1 MRTRRTHNS
10 STKLCW
16 LGRGRDYPF
25 KASIYGSRR
34 TQPRGR
40 IGAQRGGRIASDTIF
55 HECSKTKTS
64 SQKFCS
70 MAGWML
76 TCHAG
81 VRSRPRRAHRR
92 KEACQVLAPDR
103 RGRHQQ
109 HPIYNALPETDELQE
124 VGGVGFAAPQ
134 RQRSGAMGGGK
145 ATRFTALVVRGK
157 PPQISEMLKSGPSL
171 LTQDRIGPV
180 LVLVGV
186 RRRKR
191 RWRH

>member
-1 MRTRRTHNS
+1 MILCRQRILIPIRPRIRDRTRIRTGTGQKITMRTRRTHNS

-16 LGRGRDYPF
+16 LRRGRDYPF

-134 RQRSGAMGGGK
+134 RQRSGAMGGG
-145 ATRFTALVVRGK
+145 
-157 PPQISEMLKSGPSL
+157 
-171 LTQDRIGPV
+171 
-180 LVLVGV
+180 
-186 RRRKR
+186 RRRGSLR
-191 RWRH
+191 L